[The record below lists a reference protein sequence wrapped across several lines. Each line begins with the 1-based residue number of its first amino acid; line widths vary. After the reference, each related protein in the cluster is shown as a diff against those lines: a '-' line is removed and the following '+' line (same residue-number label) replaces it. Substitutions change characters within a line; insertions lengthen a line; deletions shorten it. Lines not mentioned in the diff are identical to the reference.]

1 MACRK
6 AVEEEFLYEVPMVQ
20 TWSWLLARS
29 VNFMRQTNNPF
40 FPLEANYGDAVL
52 PESIMQ
58 QAGVSTVLKDL
69 EHGTNLPSFLL
80 QLYSRYYT

>member
-6 AVEEEFLYEVPMVQ
+6 AVDEELLYEVPMVQ
-20 TWSWLLARS
+20 TQLIISRS

-40 FPLEANYGDAVL
+40 FSLEANYGDAVL

>member
-1 MACRK
+1 
-6 AVEEEFLYEVPMVQ
+6 
-20 TWSWLLARS
+20 
-29 VNFMRQTNNPF
+29 MRQTNNPF

>member
-1 MACRK
+1 MKLIISKKCKFHAPNK
-6 AVEEEFLYEVPMVQ
+6 Q
-20 TWSWLLARS
+20 
-29 VNFMRQTNNPF
+29 PF